1 MLGLPAVK
9 VLVACVEAAAEAG
22 TGAGAEAGTEAGA
35 AAEAEAEAEAA
46 IVVVLVETRS
56 FEPVR
61 AISAKEGA
69 GSSSTVG
76 LGEETAAAEL
86 PSFSS
91 PFI

>member
-35 AAEAEAEAEAA
+35 AAEAEAEAA

-76 LGEETAAAEL
+76 LGDETAAAEL